1 MRPSSGSGS
10 RKLAFTLMNTVL
22 QDQDWGVPAV
32 AGRGET
38 FTVKNGW
45 LPRST
50 EGGRWIINSVGRVTG
65 DDVDVSI
72 AVLSHDHATMAG
84 GIEVVE
90 KAAKLTRQ
98 HLKY

>member
-1 MRPSSGSGS
+1 
-10 RKLAFTLMNTVL
+10 MNTVDEA
-22 QDQDWGVPAV
+22 QTWGVPAV
-32 AGRGET
+32 AATGET
-38 FTVKNGW
+38 TTVKNGW

-50 EGGRWIINSVGRVTG
+50 EGNRWIINSVGRVTG

-72 AVLSHDHATMAG
+72 AVLSHGHGDMPG
-84 GIEVVE
+84 GIAVVE